1 MNTLLSHTDP
11 RETVDR
17 TRPVRDR
24 PSPAEPRRPV
34 PSKRTE
40 ATSSY
45 SATTAPQP
53 HANTWIRWLSRDANS
68 PDLVN
73 FPFAFT
79 VSMIL
84 MTGLTV
90 MGWGI
95 TITGAWLTVVGF
107 LITLGGMRFL
117 WMEPLRGL
125 SMTEY
130 ETFAGFRFK
139 RACPAP
145 LPARASRR
153 RNHSAPNSVADL
165 RPTSTEVR
173 ASQALN
179 KNEGGAG

>member
-53 HANTWIRWLSRDANS
+53 HANTWVRWLSRDANS

-84 MTGLTV
+84 MTGPTV

-107 LITLGGMRFL
+107 LITLGGCAL
-117 WMEPLRGL
+117 YGWSL
-125 SMTEY
+125 Y
-130 ETFAGFRFK
+130 E
-139 RACPAP
+139 
-145 LPARASRR
+145 
-153 RNHSAPNSVADL
+153 D
-165 RPTSTEVR
+165 
-173 ASQALN
+173 
-179 KNEGGAG
+179 